1 MNKGFI
7 QALIGGTKRDDGPTH
22 KRPNIGEK
30 VARTVLGVGK
40 RLHGP
45 SSGIVGMAP
54 STPVHLYVAEG
65 GSFLLGVA
73 V

>member
-22 KRPNIGEK
+22 KRPNIGEM

-40 RLHGP
+40 RLHGALLGN
-45 SSGIVGMAP
+45 SGIAP

-65 GSFLLGVA
+65 GSLYLI
-73 V
+73 